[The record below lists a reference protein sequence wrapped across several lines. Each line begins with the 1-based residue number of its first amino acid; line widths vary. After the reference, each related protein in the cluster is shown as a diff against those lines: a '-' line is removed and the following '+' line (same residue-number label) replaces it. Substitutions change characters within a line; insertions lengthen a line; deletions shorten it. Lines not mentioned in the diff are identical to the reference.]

1 MPRPVAPTVLNP
13 WGVLTSFWEPC
24 WALRILICPGVASS
38 CVCSSHCLGLHAL
51 EGSFFHL
58 HRYLT
63 VVGAGNPP
71 PLAER
76 GKLSHTCNPTT
87 CLSVCLSDFPLS
99 SSVLTILSKVGTLC
113 YPYFKTSRFIYL
125 LVCFYLYLL
134 GEGALLWFV
143 CGDERMTYRTLFFPP
158 CGSRD

>member
-1 MPRPVAPTVLNP
+1 MGSPTSQTSLLISPATHCQEKGWGGASNRVEPTAGQMPRPVAPTVLNP

-51 EGSFFHL
+51 ESSFFHL

-87 CLSVCLSDFPLS
+87 CLSVCLTFPYLLLS
-99 SSVLTILSKVGTLC
+99 SQ
-113 YPYFKTSRFIYL
+113 Y
-125 LVCFYLYLL
+125 
-134 GEGALLWFV
+134 
-143 CGDERMTYRTLFFPP
+143 
-158 CGSRD
+158 